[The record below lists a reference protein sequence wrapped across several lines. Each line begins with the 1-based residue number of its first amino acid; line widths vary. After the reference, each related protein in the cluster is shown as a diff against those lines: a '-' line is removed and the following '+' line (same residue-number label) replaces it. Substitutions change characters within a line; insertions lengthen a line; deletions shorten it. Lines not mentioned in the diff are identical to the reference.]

1 MKRLIIAGAV
11 TAATALSGIAQINS
25 ADAGGYL
32 SRGVAMYRNGNYNGC
47 IDQLLHMRQLNASE
61 DQKADAFYYIAMS
74 TLYCGDDEALDLLR
88 NYLTQ
93 YPASPHTQ
101 EVEAA
106 IGDYYFTRGNYMSA
120 LEIYDRINPD
130 GLTSDIADDM
140 TYRMAYSN
148 LMIGNNDRAITLFDS
163 LTGNS
168 TYGNA
173 ATFYKGYIAY
183 SLQDYTAARRYFE
196 QTDPNR
202 EPGQATEYYLSQIYF
217 IQGDYERAL
226 ASARRA
232 LERGAVPEFDSE
244 LTRLCGESLYNLD
257 RHDEAIP
264 YLKKYI
270 ALSGDDARPSAYYML
285 GVSEY
290 DVARYSEAIDMLRH
304 ATAPSDAMGQSA
316 YLYLGQC
323 YVKQHNTSGALM
335 AFERAYRMDYDSK
348 ITEAALYN
356 YIAARMDGGRLPFG
370 SSVDMLEDFL
380 KKYPSSPYAT
390 SVNESLVTGYM
401 SSDDY
406 NNALRILRGITNP
419 SAKMQEAHGRALF
432 MAGTRAYNNGISTAL
447 PLFSEAATLKG
458 ASAEVKRQ
466 SRLWEGLCLY
476 DTNRYEESA
485 ESILAF
491 LRLAPASD
499 SNRPVAYYTLGYC
512 RMAQERYDDALD
524 DFNRVETTDATMKAD
539 ALNRAGDCL
548 YLQREYTKAA
558 QQYQKAYHANPQTG
572 DYALYQLAAM
582 KGLTHDYKGCIASL
596 DDMMSRF
603 PSSALVPD
611 ALLDKA
617 DAYTALGKTTNAAE
631 IYEELA
637 ERYPATAQGRKA
649 GLQLAMAAVNAG
661 NTESAIE
668 AYQNVVR
675 AYPSSDEARVALDD
689 LKKIYADSGQLT
701 DYVMFVN
708 SVPGVPDLDSS
719 ELDSTAFTAAENAY
733 LTDYSISLI
742 QKYTEQFPQGANMPA
757 ALYYLADANSR
768 AGEAET
774 AIRYATRVTEEYPDA
789 DVAEEALLIKASNE
803 AVAGKGEMALDSY
816 RRLEARS
823 SSPRTLHE
831 ARMGIMLTAI
841 ELNRYTDALEAS
853 EQLLATSAAG
863 ANETRQIQFCRALA
877 LDRTGRHDEAAT
889 LWEALASDPS
899 DLYGSKSAV
908 YLAESLLEHGH
919 TDKARKVA
927 DAFTDAGSPFDYWY
941 ARGFIVLSDI
951 LRAQGHEFEA
961 DEYLKNIISNYPGD
975 EPDIIQM
982 AEIRLSRNK

>member
-1 MKRLIIAGAV
+1 M
-11 TAATALSGIAQINS
+11 SGLAQINS
-25 ADAGGYL
+25 ADACGYL
-32 SRGVAMYRNGNYNGC
+32 TRGVAMYRDGNYNGC
-47 IDQLLHMRQLNASE
+47 IDQLLHMRQLDASE
-61 DQKADAFYYIAMS
+61 DQKAEAFYYIAMS
-74 TLYCGDDEALDLLR
+74 TLYCGDDEALDMLQ
-88 NYLTQ
+88 NYLTR
-93 YPASPHTQ
+93 YPASPRTE
-101 EVEAA
+101 EVKAA
-106 IGDYYFTRGNYMSA
+106 IGDYYFTRGNYLSA
-120 LEIYDRINPD
+120 LEVYDGINAD
-130 GLTSDIADDM
+130 GLTGDLAADM
-140 TYRMAYSN
+140 TYRRAYSN
-148 LMIGNNDRAITLFDS
+148 LMLGRNDRALALFET
-163 LTGNS
+163 LTGNR

-183 SLQDYTAARRYFE
+183 SSQDYTAARRYFE
-196 QTDPNR
+196 QTDTNR
-202 EPGQATEYYLSQIYF
+202 EPGQAAEYYLSQIYF
-217 IQGDYERAL
+217 IQGDYDRAFTT
-226 ASARRA
+226 ARRA
-232 LERGAVPEFDSE
+232 LERGAVPEFTPE

-257 RHDEAIP
+257 RHDQAIP

-290 DVARYSEAIDMLRH
+290 DVARYGEAIDMLKH
-304 ATAPSDAMGQSA
+304 ATASSDAMGQSA

-323 YVKQHNTSGALM
+323 YVKQHNPGSALM

-356 YIAARMDGGRLPFG
+356 YIAARMDGGKLPFG
-370 SSVDMLEDFL
+370 SSVGMLEDFL
-380 KKYPSSPYAT
+380 KKYPTSPYAT
-390 SVNESLVTGYM
+390 SVSESLVTGYM

-406 NNALRILRGITNP
+406 TNALRILRGIANP

-432 MAGTRAYNNGISTAL
+432 MAGTRAYSNGDISAAQ
-447 PLFSEAATLKG
+447 PLFAEAVALRG
-458 ASAEVKRQ
+458 ASSEVKRQ

-476 DTNRYEESA
+476 DTNHYDEAA

-491 LRLAPASD
+491 LRSAAASD
-499 SNRPVAYYTLGYC
+499 PNRPTAYYTLGYC

-524 DFNRVETTDATMKAD
+524 DFNRVETTDAAMKAD

-548 YLQREYTKAA
+548 YVQREYSQAA

-572 DYALYQLAAM
+572 DYALYQLASM

-617 DAYTALGKTTNAAE
+617 DAYTALGKAANANE
-631 IYEELA
+631 TYEELA

-649 GLQLAMAAVNAG
+649 GLQLALAAVNAG
-661 NTESAIE
+661 NTDAAIE

-675 AYPSSDEARVALDD
+675 AYPSSEEARVAIDD
-689 LKKIYADSGQLT
+689 LKKIYADRGQLT

-719 ELDSTAFTAAENAY
+719 ELDTTAFTAAENAY
-733 LTDYSISLI
+733 LTDGSTSLI
-742 QKYTEQFPQGANMPA
+742 LKYTEQYPQGANMPA
-757 ALYYLADANSR
+757 ALYYLADAGSR

-774 AIRYATRVTEEYPDA
+774 AIRYATRVIVEYPDA

-803 AVAGKGEMALDSY
+803 AAAGKGELALESY
-816 RRLEARS
+816 RQLEARS

-841 ELNRYTDALEAS
+841 ELNRYSDALEAS

-863 ANETRQIQFCRALA
+863 ANETRQIRFSRALA
-877 LDRTGRHDEAAT
+877 LDRTGRHDDSAA

-908 YLAESLLEHGH
+908 YLAESLLERGQ
-919 TDKARKVA
+919 TEKARKVA

-982 AEIRLSRNK
+982 AETRLARNK